1 MSDFEL
7 RFESSSRRGETV
19 RGTRYRGCLVG
30 FLFLA
35 AGCASAID
43 APSAYETAPYLCD
56 EAHAIEWASEVEA
69 CRAAGSDHC
78 AGVMSFRGV
87 IDEQPVRSSN
97 RVELVTR
104 TIDATSGVE
113 IRSVRAEGRTAY
125 YRLAITCEFSPD
137 GTPAPSFSSNLNLE
151 ARGGNYLVGL
161 APREQSVQVDEPGE
175 FAYRI
180 QSKLTRGGTF
190 EGCFHLFVKPTVA
203 N

>member
-1 MSDFEL
+1 
-7 RFESSSRRGETV
+7 V
-19 RGTRYRGCLVG
+19 KGTRYRGCLVG
-30 FLFLA
+30 FFFLS

-56 EAHAIEWASEVEA
+56 DSQAAAWATEVEA
-69 CRAAGSDHC
+69 CRAAGSDLC

-97 RVELVTR
+97 RVQLVTLLL
-104 TIDATSGVE
+104 DATSGVE
-113 IRSVRAEGRTAY
+113 IRTVRVVGRTAY
-125 YRLAITCEFSPD
+125 YRLAVSCEFLPD
-137 GTPAPSFSSNLNLE
+137 GMPPPTFSQNLNLE

-161 APREQSVQVDEPGE
+161 SQTQQSIQVDEPGE
-175 FAYRI
+175 FAFRI

-190 EGCFHLFVKPTVA
+190 EGCFHLFLKPDVA